1 LEKSKTI
8 LIADNDR
15 QAAIILGE
23 KFLPSLGF
31 HTIVCFDGSSTIRT
45 AREQAVD
52 LMLLDQS
59 MPDFHYLEILRGTAK
74 EGIPLSTILFLP
86 QDAEVVSLEALRLGV
101 QDILIKPYNPKDL
114 TAAIHRVLSRN
125 QLAEEKDE
133 LANQLKNQT
142 SWMAVLSKVG
152 RSVTSTLELDE
163 VLRRIVDAAVWLTKA
178 EEGYLALVEEESNQ
192 LYLRAIKSVSEN
204 QTRNL
209 NLPTNDS
216 LIHKVIE
223 TRRPL
228 RTAKR
233 PEEKPIKVASG
244 FLVRSLLH
252 VPLVSKGNALGVL
265 GVDNIADPSPFS
277 ETEEFLLATLADYA
291 TVAIEN
297 AHLYTHIQQT
307 AITDELTGLYNR
319 RGLFELGKREVE
331 RSLRFGRQLPVLMID
346 IDFFKEVND
355 TYGHMTGDQVLRVLA
370 QRFRRNVR
378 EIDIVGR
385 YGGEEFVI
393 LLLENDLPT
402 ALMIAERLRL
412 LVSSIPVHTDQGLID
427 VTVSMGVTA
436 VAQDVR
442 DLPTL
447 LQRADEALYTA
458 KSSGRNRIA
467 VG

>member
-1 LEKSKTI
+1 
-8 LIADNDR
+8 
-15 QAAIILGE
+15 
-23 KFLPSLGF
+23 
-31 HTIVCFDGSSTIRT
+31 
-45 AREQAVD
+45 
-52 LMLLDQS
+52 
-59 MPDFHYLEILRGTAK
+59 
-74 EGIPLSTILFLP
+74 
-86 QDAEVVSLEALRLGV
+86 
-101 QDILIKPYNPKDL
+101 
-114 TAAIHRVLSRN
+114 
-125 QLAEEKDE
+125 
-133 LANQLKNQT
+133 
-142 SWMAVLSKVG
+142 
-152 RSVTSTLELDE
+152 
-163 VLRRIVDAAVWLTKA
+163 
-178 EEGYLALVEEESNQ
+178 
-192 LYLRAIKSVSEN
+192 
-204 QTRNL
+204 
-209 NLPTNDS
+209 
-216 LIHKVIE
+216 
-223 TRRPL
+223 
-228 RTAKR
+228 
-233 PEEKPIKVASG
+233 VASG

-252 VPLVSKGNALGVL
+252 VPLVSKGVALGVL
-265 GVDNIADPSPFS
+265 GVDNLIDPSPFS
-277 ETEEFLLATLADYA
+277 ETDEFLLATLADYA

-331 RSLRFGRQLPVLMID
+331 RSIRFGRQLPALMID
-346 IDFFKEVND
+346 IDFFKEIND

-402 ALMIAERLRL
+402 AKMIAERLRL
-412 LVSSIPVHTDQGLID
+412 LISSIPVHTDQGLIH

-447 LQRADEALYTA
+447 LQRADEALYVA